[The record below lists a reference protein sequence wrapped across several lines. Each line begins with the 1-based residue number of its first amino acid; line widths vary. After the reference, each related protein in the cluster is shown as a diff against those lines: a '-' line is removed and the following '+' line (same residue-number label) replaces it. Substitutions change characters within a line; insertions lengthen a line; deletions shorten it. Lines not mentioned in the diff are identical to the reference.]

1 MLILLLLAT
10 RASQGTCE
18 DFITHVEE
26 TLITETDTKRQSET
40 IRELEDVYAYGDK
53 SRFQDMFFDLNK
65 YYKQEDLYYEY
76 GDDSVHGSVGD
87 MAIRED
93 ESEYFTKIGKS
104 SSQTRPGGRPNKKD
118 KSARRKQTSAER

>member
-1 MLILLLLAT
+1 MA
-10 RASQGTCE
+10 
-18 DFITHVEE
+18 V
-26 TLITETDTKRQSET
+26 TDTKSQSET
-40 IRELEDVYAYGDK
+40 IQQLENVFAYGDK

-104 SSQTRPGGRPNKKD
+104 STQTRPGPNTKD